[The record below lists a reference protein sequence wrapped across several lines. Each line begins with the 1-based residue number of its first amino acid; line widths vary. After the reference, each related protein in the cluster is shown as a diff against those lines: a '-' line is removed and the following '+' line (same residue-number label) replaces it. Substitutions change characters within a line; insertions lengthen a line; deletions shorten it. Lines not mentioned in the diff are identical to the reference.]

1 MQVGCVNASPT
12 IFFDLVIHEDL
23 SLSQNMD
30 IFKLLTQTYPRYV
43 DNPSRDAVEAVG
55 MELAKRD
62 ELRGT
67 LRGSDDDEEKFGVTE
82 QVLGWMKNEVDRIAR
97 YGASRSE

>member
-1 MQVGCVNASPT
+1 
-12 IFFDLVIHEDL
+12 
-23 SLSQNMD
+23 MD
-30 IFKLLTQTYPRYV
+30 MFKLLTQTYPRYV